1 MKQYIWLLIVVLG
14 NGLGSALMFQ
24 THLGMSAWGAA
35 ASNVSLFFDITPGTA
50 FVFVS
55 AVFYLFAI
63 LLTGRIRL
71 LDTLLSVLFLVT
83 FSLLLDLFI
92 QILPDLSSSTM
103 IVRILWN
110 ILGMLILL
118 ASIQLHLK
126 INLCVHPMDVYLR
139 SVQVRMKNVTLGT
152 YLAYASAFIVAIIFG
167 LLAGTIRDIGIGT
180 GLLLLFGGVIMGV
193 YDRYLFQSWK
203 EDSHDS
209 H

>member
-63 LLTGRIRL
+63 LLSGRIRL

-180 GLLLLFGGVIMGV
+180 GLLLLFGGAIMGF
-193 YDRYLFQSWK
+193 YDRYLFRWWEAK
-203 EDSHDS
+203 YHDS